1 MIPQGDTRLLN
12 DPIAQHMLAMT
23 RIALRPGWVGVLDFQ
38 TRFPGGLVTAG
49 LAPEDGS

>member
-12 DPIAQHMLAMT
+12 DPIAQHMLA
-23 RIALRPGWVGVLDFQ
+23 FQ

-49 LAPEDGS
+49 LAPDDGS